1 MDCVFCS
8 IRDGKIPSFKIYEDE
23 GTLAFM
29 DINPLNDGH
38 CLVITKNH
46 AENLFEIPEE
56 DLAVVMKSVKK
67 VALALRAA
75 LKPEGLNLLQ
85 ANGPAA
91 YQSVPHFHLH
101 LVPRWMEDGVGLDW
115 ELKQGD
121 FEHIKTVAEKIKGA
135 MG

>member
-1 MDCVFCS
+1 MDCVFCA

-23 GTLAFM
+23 NSLAFM
-29 DINPLNDGH
+29 DINPLTDGH
-38 CLVITKNH
+38 CLVIAKNH
-46 AENLFEIPEE
+46 AENLFEITEE
-56 DLAVVMKSVKK
+56 NLAQVMKTVKK

-85 ANGPAA
+85 ANGKAA

-101 LVPRWMEDGVGLDW
+101 LVPRWTDDGAGLNW

-121 FEHIKTVAEKIKGA
+121 FEHIKKVTQKIQGA
-135 MG
+135 LT